1 MIPPTTRWHEVMVNC
16 AQGRSRSATFTIAT
30 PIFQGWGDSPR
41 LGRKQRRPVV
51 DGQTMYH
58 SLIIVKKHL
67 NQTKRALWYL
77 VIQWKALVA
86 SHLDSN
92 RALSKLKRG
101 LQETMFFSSIWFT
114 MVYCMFPLAK
124 NAGIWEHLGKS
135 FFSQSPVFC
144 RLNLGSHP
152 FSTEK
157 VGSYDLWPHTPLSI
171 GKVTL
176 QAMINR
182 GFFLCFHQLS
192 PSATHKAYVMATCDV
207 DVDEAYARVKKAGPA
222 LGIWHWVS
230 GELRAKKTS
239 YSYIHITWSMG
250 FSAV

>member
-1 MIPPTTRWHEVMVNC
+1 MIYPLVICHIAIENCPVDIVDFPINSMVIFQFYVNLPEGKFKTFQLKHLGTMIPPTTRWHEVMVNC

-101 LQETMFFSSIWFT
+101 LQETMFFFLH
-114 MVYCMFPLAK
+114 MVYYGLLYVPL
-124 NAGIWEHLGKS
+124 G
-135 FFSQSPVFC
+135 
-144 RLNLGSHP
+144 
-152 FSTEK
+152 
-157 VGSYDLWPHTPLSI
+157 
-171 GKVTL
+171 
-176 QAMINR
+176 
-182 GFFLCFHQLS
+182 
-192 PSATHKAYVMATCDV
+192 
-207 DVDEAYARVKKAGPA
+207 
-222 LGIWHWVS
+222 
-230 GELRAKKTS
+230 
-239 YSYIHITWSMG
+239 
-250 FSAV
+250 